1 MANGQTRSRI
11 KQKVKS
17 HIPKD
22 WLTEV
27 RILYRML
34 METFKGIIQAGLINI
49 AIITTMA
56 AILTIF
62 GALFRSSLSMQS
74 IVNALGSTLQIS
86 AYLSPNADKEQVIN
100 DIKGLEHV
108 KDIKFISKEK
118 AWNNLKKDID
128 VPEIENPLPD
138 TLHVKVDMVNNM
150 DAVMYGVK
158 KVQGVSDTGYA
169 KDWVKK
175 FQTLNKVSHT
185 VTVLVVIVACLLTI
199 TIINNTIQLVIQSR
213 KEEIEIMRLMG
224 VSHWYINFPLLL
236 QGALYGFLGA
246 LIAIFPINM
255 VQTYLFIVH
264 NFFQV
269 PSSMGTAACY
279 IICFTCRNSFFRRRQ
294 LNVYKKTSEGLV
306 WYAKYSQQ

>member
-128 VPEIENPLPD
+128 VPDIENPLPD

-224 VSHWYINFPLLL
+224 VSNWYIKFPLLL
-236 QGALYGFLGA
+236 QGAIYGFLGA

-255 VQTYLFIVH
+255 VQAYLFKVH

-269 PSSMGTAACY
+269 PSFPWAQPLVILSVLLVGILFSAGGSLMC
-279 IICFTCRNSFFRRRQ
+279 I
-294 LNVYKKTSEGLV
+294 KKHLKV
-306 WYAKYSQQ
+306 

>member
-1 MANGQTRSRI
+1 MANGQTRNRI

-34 METFKGIIQAGLINI
+34 METFKGIVQTGLINI

-86 AYLSPNADKEQVIN
+86 AYLSPNADKEQVIS
-100 DIKGLEHV
+100 DIKDLEHV
-108 KDIKFISKEK
+108 KEIKFISKEK

-128 VPEIENPLPD
+128 VPDIENPLPD

-150 DAVMYGVK
+150 DAVMFGVK

-185 VTVLVVIVACLLTI
+185 VTILVVIVACLLTI

-224 VSHWYINFPLLL
+224 VSNWYIKFPLLL
-236 QGALYGFLGA
+236 QGAIYGFLGA
-246 LIAIFPINM
+246 LIAIFPINV
-255 VQTYLFIVH
+255 VQTYLFKVH

-269 PSSMGTAACY
+269 PSFNWAQPLVILSVLLVGIVFSAGGSLMC
-279 IICFTCRNSFFRRRQ
+279 I
-294 LNVYKKTSEGLV
+294 KKHLKV
-306 WYAKYSQQ
+306 